1 MKLTFTAKIDLQ
13 VFHIDEDAYR
23 LLQEYLDQLRLVF
36 GSEEGPEIVADIETR
51 IREHFSERIAGGCE
65 VIVLAD
71 VNKVLSTIGRP
82 EELNGAGGDKGEDSA
97 GAALPPPAP
106 VAEPQRPARKKL
118 FRSMQNKLLGGVFGG
133 IALYLGWNANIMRLL
148 FAGLACVTYVWGS
161 SSANS
166 RGMLLGLQPR

>member
-1 MKLTFTAKIDLQ
+1 MKRTFTANIDGQ

-71 VNKVLSTIGRP
+71 VNKVISTIGRP

-97 GAALPPPAP
+97 GAAQIGRAH
-106 VAEPQRPARKKL
+106 V
-118 FRSMQNKLLGGVFGG
+118 
-133 IALYLGWNANIMRLL
+133 
-148 FAGLACVTYVWGS
+148 
-161 SSANS
+161 
-166 RGMLLGLQPR
+166 